1 MMVWFCAQSP
11 AKGWV
16 PKAKPWVLA
25 VFAQRVDALG
35 SNTGQIGLAL

>member
-1 MMVWFCAQSP
+1 MVWFCSGSLS
-11 AKGWV
+11 KRWV

-35 SNTGQIGLAL
+35 SDTGQIGLAQ